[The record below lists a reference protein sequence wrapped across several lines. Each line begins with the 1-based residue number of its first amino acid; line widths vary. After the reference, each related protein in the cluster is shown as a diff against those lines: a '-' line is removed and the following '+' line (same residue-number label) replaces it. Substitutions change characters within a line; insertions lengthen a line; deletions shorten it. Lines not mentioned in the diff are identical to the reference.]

1 MEDITDA
8 DYAHTKR
15 VWKDFEINI
24 LGDYHDLHVQSET
37 LLLADVFENFKN
49 MSWNI
54 WVWSAKSAKFLSSP
68 GLAWREV

>member
-1 MEDITDA
+1 MQVMRTQ
-8 DYAHTKR
+8 
-15 VWKDFEINI
+15 KDFEINI

-54 WVWSAKSAKFLSSP
+54 WVWSAKFLSSP
-68 GLAWREV
+68 GLAWQEV